1 MARKFV
7 SGVLA
12 FAMVFGATAPVVF
25 AEPVATEVVDQD
37 AIYTPTLAQ
46 STVTLQKKGD
56 KATVKVN
63 DAGAVAKVTTA
74 STNFDVTYSKG
85 ELTVTANKDVAADE
99 KITIT
104 FSGEGDT
111 YLNAVDLTVKKGT
124 PSTVAVSVGDLNS
137 SDMVEAGKTVTLDI
151 KVSGVEKD
159 TTVAPK
165 NVTVALSD
173 TAKNYYTYNVVD
185 KVTDGKVVGKQVVFT
200 ATKGMTADEM
210 MNLIISGKKL
220 EAKINATYDDKS
232 DAKTVTLPN
241 TTTVA
246 AETPVSV
253 ALTSNTQSISKGGNA
268 YFAAKVFFDDGFGGT
283 ITRDDYNVDWYVN
296 GTKVDFAGGNVA
308 TIKNALNATIATIE
322 KVSDGTKALS
332 AIKFTGNAAG
342 TYRVS
347 VSADNG
353 NLTAARLLL

>member
-1 MARKFV
+1 M
-7 SGVLA
+7 
-12 FAMVFGATAPVVF
+12 
-25 AEPVATEVVDQD
+25 
-37 AIYTPTLAQ
+37 
-46 STVTLQKKGD
+46 
-56 KATVKVN
+56 
-63 DAGAVAKVTTA
+63 
-74 STNFDVTYSKG
+74 
-85 ELTVTANKDVAADE
+85 
-99 KITIT
+99 
-104 FSGEGDT
+104 
-111 YLNAVDLTVKKGT
+111 
-124 PSTVAVSVGDLNS
+124 
-137 SDMVEAGKTVTLDI
+137 
-151 KVSGVEKD
+151 SGVEKD

-268 YFAAKVFFDDGFGGT
+268 YFAAKVSFDDGFGGT

-322 KVSDGTKALS
+322 KVSDGTKMLS

-353 NLTAARLLL
+353 NLTAAKTVTVVDDVTIDTTKDFYRYTTDVKTPVTDAVNKPVEVGGTADFSALKWAAVDTKNVAHAMGDYGLTVGYEIADVTIDGKSYGKDVANNIASVKDGVVTVA